1 MFSTSQHDCN
11 IDGDETNSSNDQG
24 ICNDP
29 ETPTPN
35 NIRKSKQKR
44 AQQKFIDKFHTEEQL
59 MKDVATRINEWSGAS
74 AKKILNFFF
83 VTLKAVK
90 VRKMPERM
98 RCTVKN
104 EMNKFMIQVPDDDVD
119 YPSNTYTFTWK

>member
-11 IDGDETNSSNDQG
+11 IDDDETNSSNDQG

-35 NIRKSKQKR
+35 NIRKSKQKL

-59 MKDVATRINEWSGAS
+59 MKDVATRINEWSVTS
-74 AKKILNFFF
+74 AKKILNIFFA
-83 VTLKAVK
+83 TLIAVK

-98 RCTVKN
+98 RRTVKN
-104 EMNKFMIQVPDDDVD
+104 KMNKFMIQVPDDGVD